1 MNTSQQKHK
10 NVFVGQMDT
19 DSDPGYV
26 AQGDYLDAM
35 NIINGYGG
43 QFGSVTT
50 PKGTQAV
57 TRTAASGTNTVIG
70 AKEDKQT
77 GNVFIFIHNS
87 AGNHQIVLWNA
98 KTEQAQTV
106 AEGVIFAFD
115 KEWKITHAEI
125 ADGKILSWTD
135 AATWGPEHIE
145 GNSPR
150 KTNVIKAN
158 NTNKKATFELYAGR
172 PGEGQFAN
180 GVNYT
185 FRRLNNA
192 GGIVT
197 SVVFTAD
204 GTYLNDPAG
213 GLSWLKA
220 QLEASVIGTRLTITD
235 CDGCKLEI
243 ACKFTEEY
251 YITTSTELV
260 MPPINR
266 YPQTLE
272 LQHIDLIK
280 VPPKCAPVPTYVQ
293 DPTVGTN
300 NVVSGCFQFRTRYVF
315 DDDEKSAWSDIS
327 YVALNTDVNG
337 EVIKSMNAI
346 DVDFTDANLS
356 KASWLTM
363 IRYVEVAVREGN
375 TGLFRLI
382 DRFPVCGI
390 GVGTQRIRFFNDKLL
405 SVVPSDDT
413 SIASDA
419 QVLKD
424 YDYVPLLTGTLTMT
438 ADEQGSNRLMLGANL
453 EGYDCADCV
462 DLSIEDEVE
471 VDECFVD
478 IEGTVTVNGSTGA
491 EYGFKNYA
499 LGGIVV
505 YLAGTNYYAISNN
518 PADGTGDGTFVIK
531 NVPRGKYVVRVA
543 SYMCRYD
550 DDLSPR
556 LNLNN
561 GLDWQR
567 TSSPVISMAGGP
579 KWPAIGHAESLIDV
593 TAVTG
598 TYSFGTIS
606 INDPN
611 YVAGGAAS
619 LYFEAYILDNDGL
632 STTEEERIG
641 AIGVENMLV
650 QWTAAAVGFERT
662 RADHNGFTW
671 NVAVSLN
678 IVAMGATGYVPVQ
691 VLTENSWQ
699 GVYDNT
705 YLPLPTPPEYTIFVF
720 NSNKEFSKVHKR
732 TVVGRCVDENGDP
745 VGDVLMLITNN
756 GRQEYTTNEGYFG
769 IAVYEDI
776 TDPGYPAAPTFADK
790 REGDILLAEYVS
802 DVCHLYPPVL
812 EETPIGIDP
821 FLPVG
826 LVYPPAFDVADIVFP
841 FSGGIIGGNRYL
853 KSGGIYR
860 FGIQYEDYAGRHPGV
875 CGEIDVRLPFHTQ
888 TPAFAKYR
896 HIYEI
901 GSQPPIWATHY
912 RLMRS
917 KDMFYQW
924 YLQWVTDEV
933 LYAKVTSVDEPPII
947 TSYANGDATHI
958 FLRVNPPTDQDEA
971 SDEVLFFFRQFT
983 QTGFEPVNGDR
994 VRFILDEKGALLSNS
1009 EIIEAPIVGRYLKD
1023 EKYYVVI
1030 DYFQYTK
1037 EINPGWMI
1045 EFLTPRSATDKLF
1058 YSDGSCF
1065 EILNP
1070 GLANR
1075 YHAGSIQNQTASL
1088 PARGYVVGGDT
1099 YWRYQ
1104 NYVYGDANGRRIFS
1118 EHFTVSDF
1126 QSSACEDIGRASA
1139 VLMDEGQRFFYNRV
1153 RYSDSYV
1160 PQSKVNGLCSFDSFS
1175 YQDINR
1181 KWGII
1186 KWLGFNHSTLIA
1198 ICEYKTQ
1205 PIYVGRGRI
1214 MDLQGQTSVGRSGEI
1229 LNIADETMADAGTQ
1243 NPESVVLEDG
1253 RIYFWDKFQGVF
1265 WQYAQNG
1272 IVPIFGKKK
1281 NEFLQIGRTRQR
1293 ITNGLDFSPAGFDR
1307 ELQLYI
1313 ITFGANSYVG
1323 TEGTVNI
1330 PASTIAYSPDKQ
1342 GWVTRF
1348 SFVPEWYGRVGTN
1361 LLSFLSGAMWVHNR
1375 VGNDNFYGTQYTS
1388 WIKFAVNPAMSTMK
1402 DFYSMRILS
1411 KLKWFVPLL
1420 EALPSFSFPGGMKS
1434 RMLATRWKSEENQ
1447 WYSDILRDYTDNAV
1461 KFVAITNPVLRLQTA
1476 LLQGRIIKG
1485 EVILV
1490 TIETEDGS
1498 QPQILKDTTVSFL
1511 PSLNTE

>member
-106 AEGVIFAFD
+106 AEGVVFAFD

-213 GLSWLKA
+213 GLSWLKT

-280 VPPKCAPVPTYVQ
+280 VPPSCAPVPTYVQ

-346 DVDFTDANLS
+346 DVDFTDVILS

-453 EGYDCADCV
+453 EGYDCPDCV
-462 DLSIEDEVE
+462 SVEFSEEEDESSCLVN
-471 VDECFVD
+471 
-478 IEGTVTVNGSTGA
+478 ISGTVIIDRTFSSLA
-491 EYGFKNYA
+491 DDHIPDYDHYP
-499 LGGIVV
+499 LGGFVI

-518 PADGTGDGTFVIK
+518 PVDGSGDGSFLIK
-531 NVPRGKYVVRVA
+531 GVPKGNYIVRVA
-543 SYMCRYD
+543 SYLCRYGND
-550 DDLSPR
+550 FGARYD
-556 LNLNN
+556 LNN
-561 GLDWQR
+561 GLEWQR
-567 TSSPVISMAGGP
+567 TSSPVNSMDHG
-579 KWPAIGHAESLIDV
+579 IETVLDL
-593 TAVTG
+593 TAATG
-598 TYSFGTIS
+598 TVAFGDIHIANAHYSQ
-606 INDPN
+606 
-611 YVAGGAAS
+611 
-619 LYFEAYILDNDGL
+619 LEANAFVFMEVYALDNNGL
-632 STTEEERIG
+632 STTVDEKLG
-641 AIGVENMLV
+641 AIGVEEMPIY
-650 QWTAAAVGFERT
+650 WAAALPVHET
-662 RADHNGFTW
+662 TADANGFSFNHSILSGVLAPT
-671 NVAVSLN
+671 V
-678 IVAMGATGYVPVQ
+678 GATGFVELSKQ
-691 VLTENSWQ
+691 SEEGWF
-699 GVYDNT
+699 GVETDTYQASIGPPYLCRFFLWNT
-705 YLPLPTPPEYTIFVF
+705 DPA
-720 NSNKEFSKVHKR
+720 FSANHKR
-732 TVVGRCVDENGDP
+732 IVHGTIVDENGLP
-745 VGDVLMLITNN
+745 LSGVLVQLDKN
-756 GRQEYTTNEGYFG
+756 GRQEMTDVNGEYSFAVFESVNPAIVYPTKHSWSGSRVDTMWTTY
-769 IAVYEDI
+769 
-776 TDPGYPAAPTFADK
+776 
-790 REGDILLAEYVS
+790 LS
-802 DVCHLYPPVL
+802 DLCYLYPP
-812 EETPIGIDP
+812 TPVSSLLTITFPGSTP
-821 FLPVG
+821 FE
-826 LVYPPAFDVADIVFP
+826 VADIAFP
-841 FSGGIIGGNRYL
+841 LAGGLLGEHRYL
-853 KSGGIYR
+853 KSGGIYKA
-860 FGIQYEDYAGRHPGV
+860 GIQYEDYAGRHPGV
-875 CGEIDVRLPFHTQ
+875 CEVADIRVSFHTE
-888 TPAFAKYR
+888 TGFFGKR
-896 HIYEI
+896 RIIYEI
-901 GSQPPIWATHY
+901 ASQPPIWATHY
-912 RLMRS
+912 RIMRS
-917 KDMFYQW
+917 KDTFYQW
-924 YLQWVTDEV
+924 YLQWVSDEI
-933 LYAKVTSVDEPPII
+933 LYARVTSVDEPPII
-947 TSYANGDATHI
+947 TSYENGDATHI
-958 FLRVNPPTDQDEA
+958 FLRVNPPTDPSTA
-971 SDEVLFFFRQFT
+971 PDEVLFFFKQFT
-983 QTGFEPVNGDR
+983 QTGFEPANGDR
-994 VRFILDEKGALLSNS
+994 VRFILDEKGDLLSNDS
-1009 EIIEAPIVGRYLKD
+1009 IIESPIVGRYLD
-1023 EKYYVVI
+1023 DDKYYVVI
-1030 DYFQYTK
+1030 DFFEYQKKIT
-1037 EINPGWMI
+1037 PGWLI
-1045 EFLTPRSATDKLF
+1045 EFLTPRAATDKLF

-1075 YHAGSIQNQTASL
+1075 YHAGSIQDQTASL

-1104 NYVYGDANGRRIFS
+1104 NFLYGNGNGRRIFS
-1118 EHFTVSDF
+1118 EHFTISDY

-1160 PQSKVNGLCSFDSFS
+1160 PQSKVNGLCSFDAFS

-1447 WYSDILRDYTDNAV
+1447 WYSDILRDYTDNAA